1 MHSSEKIEQVYD
13 VIVVGSG
20 ASGLAAA
27 ATAAHHGL
35 SVLVLE
41 KHDRFGGTSAWSGGW
56 LWVPRNPLA
65 VEAGITETRA
75 TIRDYLRAAIGN
87 RYDSPRIEAFLTA
100 APQMVGFFRDRLG
113 MEWVGGNAIPDML
126 ADLPGAGTGGRS
138 VTVAPFDG
146 RLLGD
151 DLHRLRRPKR
161 ETSFFG
167 MGIGSGDDLAHFL
180 RAGRSVRSFAYAARR
195 FTRHVWDS
203 VLYGRGCRLVNGNA
217 LVARLAQIVLAQGT
231 LIRTSA
237 RVTRLL
243 DDGGRVTGVEIDG
256 DQSVMARCGVVLAAG
271 GFPADP
277 QRRRDSFPH
286 APTGHEH
293 WTAAPLKTRVTGC
306 VWPRRRAARSSA
318 IWPIRHLGRLS
329 RWCRIATARSGISRI

>member
-75 TIRDYLRAAIGN
+75 PIRDYLRAAIGN

-113 MEWVGGNAIPDML
+113 MEWVGGSAIPDML

-167 MGIGSGDDLAHFL
+167 MGIGSATIWRISCARG
-180 RAGRSVRSFAYAARR
+180 GRSGRSPMPRAVSRGMSGTACCMGADAGWSMAMRWSRGWRR
-195 FTRHVWDS
+195 SCW
-203 VLYGRGCRLVNGNA
+203 
-217 LVARLAQIVLAQGT
+217 
-231 LIRTSA
+231 
-237 RVTRLL
+237 
-243 DDGGRVTGVEIDG
+243 
-256 DQSVMARCGVVLAAG
+256 
-271 GFPADP
+271 
-277 QRRRDSFPH
+277 
-286 APTGHEH
+286 
-293 WTAAPLKTRVTGC
+293 
-306 VWPRRRAARSSA
+306 RRAR
-318 IWPIRHLGRLS
+318 
-329 RWCRIATARSGISRI
+329 